1 MRSSFFAQKWQRT
14 LVFCF
19 CIFFF
24 AFKVFVLNLAHFA
37 DVVGSFC
44 LLRRQKIRNNN
55 KKEFR
60 LPSLEVFS
68 AFKKRFLLKKE
79 VLMWWRFASTSDNSM
94 QKGKSNFL
102 FENLWKNEIVSIIS
116 NWKISP
122 KINMSWVGSKEL
134 FFKEKR
140 SVLNTI
146 KSSLSSLSFYL
157 VGIHVYTRNLSK
169 KN

>member
-60 LPSLEVFS
+60 LPSLEVVLVRS
-68 AFKKRFLLKKE
+68 RNAFLLKKE

-134 FFKEKR
+134 FFERKK
-140 SVLNTI
+140 
-146 KSSLSSLSFYL
+146 KC
-157 VGIHVYTRNLSK
+157 SK
-169 KN
+169 YN

>member
-1 MRSSFFAQKWQRT
+1 MLLNIQKKWTSAKQLLCSKMT
-14 LVFCF
+14 THSCF
-19 CIFFF
+19 LFLYFFF

-94 QKGKSNFL
+94 QKGKSDFL
-102 FENLWKNEIVSIIS
+102 FENLWNNEIVSIIS

-122 KINMSWVGSKEL
+122 KINMSWVGA
-134 FFKEKR
+134 FF
-140 SVLNTI
+140 
-146 KSSLSSLSFYL
+146 
-157 VGIHVYTRNLSK
+157 
-169 KN
+169 